1 MAKVSIITVNYNNNE
16 GLQKTFDSVFAQS
29 YTDFDYIV
37 IDGGSNDGSRELI
50 ESNKDKLAYWLSE
63 KDRGIYDAMNK
74 GIDNAKAEYLLFL
87 NSGDYLYNKD
97 VLREVA
103 ESGLDADIVYG
114 DIIWDTDGVQSENR
128 FPDKISFDFFSR
140 GGFLPHQGSFIRK
153 SLFNA
158 IGNYDVQYRIIA
170 DWVFFLIAICKYNC
184 SYKHIHTFISIC
196 GRDGISCKPES
207 WQSIAADRQKA
218 METNFPAFVPDY
230 KNLDS
235 MRSELNKLKKRWLFR
250 LTDKLQKFSGR

>member
-16 GLQKTFDSVFAQS
+16 GLQKTFDSVFAQT
-29 YTDFDYIV
+29 YVDFDYLV

-74 GIDNAKAEYLLFL
+74 GIDNAKGEYLLFL

-128 FPDKISFDFFSR
+128 FPDKISFDFFFKRRVSSSS
-140 GGFLPHQGSFIRK
+140 GKFHSQ
-153 SLFNA
+153 
-158 IGNYDVQYRIIA
+158 VIIQ
-170 DWVFFLIAICKYNC
+170 C
-184 SYKHIHTFISIC
+184 H
-196 GRDGISCKPES
+196 
-207 WQSIAADRQKA
+207 RQ
-218 METNFPAFVPDY
+218 
-230 KNLDS
+230 L
-235 MRSELNKLKKRWLFR
+235 
-250 LTDKLQKFSGR
+250 